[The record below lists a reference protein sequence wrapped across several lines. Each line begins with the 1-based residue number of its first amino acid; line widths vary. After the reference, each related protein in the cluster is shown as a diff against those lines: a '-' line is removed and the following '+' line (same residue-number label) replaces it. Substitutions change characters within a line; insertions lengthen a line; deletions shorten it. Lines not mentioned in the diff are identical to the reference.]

1 MRINKFVLVMLIPS
15 LFLSACGNERVEP
28 TLQEVGKRNLEEVVR
43 SEVQSLPTN
52 KTIPLTHPLWV
63 TIPERLRFPGIAS
76 VEVAVSW
83 NERVAKLSIAD
94 RNYLAEI
101 SARYFG
107 SIEFSD
113 EAEQHRLIEQGFP
126 MPEEWLAARDMPDR
140 ELERL
145 ARAGNLKAQMFQVDR
160 VSEHLGPVLAER
172 GLKNTPQDKELF
184 RQFVETSRMA
194 EELLSSTHSPF
205 AAYLNGR
212 IFSAGSQGNPP
223 EPIAGAFQLAKDL
236 GDQRADNYRSVFMQ
250 SYPDMNA
257 EAVMASYSSMKAELS
272 RK

>member
-1 MRINKFVLVMLIPS
+1 M
-15 LFLSACGNERVEP
+15 
-28 TLQEVGKRNLEEVVR
+28 
-43 SEVQSLPTN
+43 
-52 KTIPLTHPLWV
+52 
-63 TIPERLRFPGIAS
+63 
-76 VEVAVSW
+76 SW

-107 SIEFSD
+107 SVEFSD
-113 EAEQHRLIEQGFP
+113 EAEQRRLIEQGFP

-172 GLKNTPQDKELF
+172 GLKDTPQDKELF

-194 EELLSSTHSPF
+194 EELLSSTYSPF

-250 SYPDMNA
+250 SYPNMNA

-272 RK
+272 RE